1 MIYFLN
7 GGGKIKQ
14 ILFLFLVLFS
24 YNAFALPIVITET
37 RALVY
42 PTIMPDQNGGT
53 IEKHSWRKNIVNAA
67 QFITNGTT
75 GRVLIEGDGGE
86 EVEFEVLSGSLSG
99 PGATINLHTGWQ
111 NKIVTLPSY
120 GRTGITIGS
129 KLDYSSGQVAG
140 TYNGGIQVRARYT
153 SGSTVWVYQTVS
165 ASIEISAQSILLSEN
180 KVLNFGKIIPDPAGG
195 TVKLY
200 NWNSTIINTA
210 GNSTFHGDQ
219 QVGIFVVRGQ
229 PNTPVFVSFTSGA
242 LTGPGAD
249 LTLHD
254 LYTTNSNN
262 PTLRSNGTKWVRV
275 YGELTIPASATAGT
289 YTGNYNIVVNY

>member
-1 MIYFLN
+1 MKLLLL
-7 GGGKIKQ
+7 
-14 ILFLFLVLFS
+14 LFCLFPTLLFS
-24 YNAFALPIVITET
+24 APITITET

-42 PTIMPDQNGGT
+42 PTILPDQNGGT
-53 IEKHSWRKNIVNAA
+53 IQKYGWRKNIVNVA
-67 QFITNGTT
+67 QFIDNGTT

-99 PGATINLHTGWQ
+99 PGATIVLHTGWQ

-120 GRTGITIGS
+120 GRTSITIGS
-129 KLDYSSGQVAG
+129 ELDYSSGQVAG

-153 SGSTVWVYQTVS
+153 SGSTAWVYQTVS

-262 PTLRSNGTKWVRV
+262 PTLGSTGVRWVRV
-275 YGELTIPASATAGT
+275 YGELDIPASATAGT